1 MTAKRLDRRRFL
13 VGATV
18 GFGGLAAACDRIAES
33 STGSS
38 VLNAAESDTYRAQ
51 RMLLGANRLAREFS
65 DSDITPDFKSNGTG
79 NPSDKDYQLL
89 AGGNFADWRLRV
101 DGLVDEALDL
111 SLSDLRALPPRT
123 QITRHDCVEGWSCI
137 GKWTGTPLS
146 EVLARA
152 GVRAGAK
159 FAVFHCADTMEG
171 GDDDAP
177 DDPAATEQ
185 AASDKGKAKVRTM
198 LDNRRIRYYESIDL
212 IDALHPQTNPRLRDE
227 RQVITHPAWCA
238 AALTRRASAR
248 LQNGKISN
256 ADRAG
261 GFIRGYRRW

>member
-33 STGSS
+33 SAGSS
-38 VLNAAESDTYRAQ
+38 VLNAAESVTYRAQ
-51 RMLLGANRLAREFS
+51 RMLLGANQLAREFT
-65 DSDITPDFKSNGTG
+65 DSDITPNFKSNGTR

-101 DGLVDEALDL
+101 DGLVDKALDL
-111 SLSDLRALPPRT
+111 SLSDLRALPSRT

-152 GVRAGAK
+152 SVAALHRVGAMEKRDYAVVGGLMSYGISISDGYRQVGVYTGQVLKGAK
-159 FAVFHCADTMEG
+159 PADLPIQQSIRFEFVINMKT
-171 GDDDAP
+171 A
-177 DDPAATEQ
+177 
-185 AASDKGKAKVRTM
+185 KALGV
-198 LDNRRIRYYESIDL
+198 
-212 IDALHPQTNPRLRDE
+212 
-227 RQVITHPAWCA
+227 
-238 AALTRRASAR
+238 
-248 LQNGKISN
+248 KISDN
-256 ADRAG
+256 LLSLADEV
-261 GFIRGYRRW
+261 IE